1 MARADRSAH
10 RHAPTSRLLAG
21 QVTYQLRLL
30 VRSPIGAFATLVI
43 PLMVLVA
50 VNLLYTGT
58 RLSTRGNVAFAQFFT
73 PAMVA
78 FAVVNACYMHV
89 ITSTTLAREEGIL
102 KRIRCTPLPPAVYMA
117 GRLLSAGLVAFAS
130 AIVVVAVSVWLYDFT
145 IVWAAVPAA
154 LLSLAL
160 ALFCFSA
167 LGLAVTVLV
176 PAADSALPI
185 AWGTILPLC
194 FVSDVFQPID
204 NAPAWLRVTASAFPL
219 RPFADDLESAFNPV
233 TGNASVHWGHLA
245 VLAGWGLAATA
256 FALLTFRWEPGGRGR
271 ERAGRR
277 SATFALGRMHAIFET
292 RGESRR
298 PAAGDERGKAAS
310 ARTAAARPRARTT
323 SARPTLAEEVIEGP
337 APCEDSSV
345 PPEQVPDHDR
355 DNPTDVAMAE
365 AGRQRSAA
373 RSVTGPPT
381 PGPSAASRV

>member
-1 MARADRSAH
+1 MARSDRSAH

-58 RLSTRGNVAFAQFFT
+58 RLSVRGNIAFAQFFT

-130 AIVVVAVSVWLYDFT
+130 AIVVVAVGVWLYDFT
-145 IVWAAVPAA
+145 IVWTAVPAA
-154 LLSLAL
+154 LLSLVV

-176 PAADSALPI
+176 PTADSALPM

-204 NAPAWLRVTASAFPL
+204 NAPAWLRVTASVFPL

-233 TGNASVHWGHLA
+233 TGNATVDWGHLA
-245 VLAGWGLAATA
+245 VLAGWGLLATG

-271 ERAGRR
+271 DRTGRR
-277 SATFALGRMHAIFET
+277 SATFALGRMHAILEA

-298 PAAGDERGKAAS
+298 PAAGDEQGKTTTGAVA
-310 ARTAAARPRARTT
+310 TARPQAHAT
-323 SARPTLAEEVIEGP
+323 SGRPTLAEEVIEGP
-337 APCEDSSV
+337 APSEDSSLPPDRV
-345 PPEQVPDHDR
+345 PDDDRHDPPEL
-355 DNPTDVAMAE
+355 TE
-365 AGRQRSAA
+365 AGPGCQRSVAP
-373 RSVTGPPT
+373 SVAGPPA
-381 PGPSAASRV
+381 PGPSRASRV